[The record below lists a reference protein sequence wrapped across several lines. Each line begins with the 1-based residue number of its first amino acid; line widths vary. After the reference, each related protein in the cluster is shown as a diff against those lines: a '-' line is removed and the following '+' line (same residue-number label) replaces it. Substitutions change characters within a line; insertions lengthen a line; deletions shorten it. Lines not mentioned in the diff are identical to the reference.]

1 MTSTSFR
8 KLAELLL
15 AFGCVAYAFWNIS
28 EGDSYLDQ
36 SFYFFFAAILLMAVF
51 LDPKTKS
58 HKMTPKERTSYF
70 KAVLM
75 GIIVFVVVTVGVSV
89 YAFFVKGISEVI
101 SVMLS
106 GALAVVILSGFLSQ
120 YKTSPEGK
128 DLHSELK

>member
-15 AFGCVAYAFWNIS
+15 AIGYVAYAFWNIS

-70 KAVLM
+70 KVVLM

-128 DLHSELK
+128 DLNSELK

>member
-15 AFGCVAYAFWNIS
+15 AIGCVAYAFWNIS

-58 HKMTPKERTSYF
+58 HKMTPKERRSYF
-70 KAVLM
+70 KVVLM